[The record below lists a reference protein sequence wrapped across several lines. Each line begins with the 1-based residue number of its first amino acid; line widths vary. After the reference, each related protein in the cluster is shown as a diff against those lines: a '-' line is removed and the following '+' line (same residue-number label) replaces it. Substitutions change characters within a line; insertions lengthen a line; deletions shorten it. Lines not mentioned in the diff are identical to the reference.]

1 MRAVRAR
8 PRAEN
13 KNGPGASWPGARD
26 VRSLS
31 FSRTYSIGRA
41 PGSLA
46 AALGCRSRTEC
57 DGSRRAERRQGRNA
71 SSQNRDEPLSQGRT
85 PSARPR
91 AYTKRNARIAQIDSR
106 EAPVFTRGVK
116 LRESSGESRDEREPG
131 RGSPPARSAH
141 EEKGPSPPH
150 PAPRVSGDLEVKQDV
165 GFDVPAD
172 LVEVELGER
181 RVVRPRSRGCDP
193 PARAIPRRSRG
204 AC

>member
-1 MRAVRAR
+1 MGDSSLRAVGAR

-31 FSRTYSIGRA
+31 FSRTYSIVRA

-116 LRESSGESRDEREPG
+116 LRESSVSPEMSESPG
-131 RGSPPARSAH
+131 AVRRPPVPPMKRRGP
-141 EEKGPSPPH
+141 
-150 PAPRVSGDLEVKQDV
+150 
-165 GFDVPAD
+165 
-172 LVEVELGER
+172 
-181 RVVRPRSRGCDP
+181 
-193 PARAIPRRSRG
+193 PRRTLPRAFRATSR
-204 AC
+204 